1 VEGLRGQGWVG
12 SGLPPHAYAAPVWL
26 HRQSL
31 DPASRTVIST
41 HEADGPSAVCW
52 SSSRRFRLP
61 DKVDIRLFG
70 EPRLLVNGDALAL
83 TAEQQVMLAVLGA
96 AGPGGISKG
105 LLYEEV
111 FGGRVKK
118 SGEQAALMRVRR
130 LAVKVKDAC
139 GVQVIRTAGRCG
151 FDPDLCSVDAWDFL
165 SLARD
170 GTPRALLAAARSW
183 ADPYVGLADV
193 SPAVRMSATELQNA
207 YRACLGAL
215 GPSLSSVTDHD
226 LIVRLV
232 QEAELAEVDEALA
245 ASAAAALYNAG
256 QQTEALRIIS
266 TVRANLR
273 EVHGLNSGGALAE
286 VERSILL
293 NDQDSL
299 GGSPADPLVR
309 KASRPQPSDA
319 IFVGRSDVMRSLRER
334 VACLPR
340 PDVDVAEDAAALDSV
355 VLIEGD
361 GGVGKTALLT
371 QLFDEFSDDDVS
383 FRFGTAS
390 VAGSGQPTCYS
401 IFTQAFPQL
410 SGIDGSDDVGDEVAT
425 AAFFRHVQ
433 QLIFETCNG
442 RPQVVVLDNM
452 HLADYQSVLLFRFLV
467 RSARPSGLLLIAT
480 TRPPA
485 GGTTWADELVALSEE
500 PGVAL
505 HKLGPFTRQ
514 DLEELVTSYHPKA
527 SADATAR
534 FVEYLAR
541 VGANPLVSTA
551 ITRAADADLDTSI
564 VPESVDSNRAYEEH
578 LRRVIRESSVETVLA
593 VSSLIGEAFSPS
605 QVAEVLSVSRAFV
618 DSRLAQAA
626 AARVC
631 TRIDNDLWCFDH
643 LITVA
648 HFSERCGLLR
658 PLILA
663 KLARMGSDDPVQMLR
678 YTIGAYSELAP
689 PERVAMFSSIARTAT
704 DHGLISEAFSAW
716 QALLAE
722 NDTPDELRT
731 EASAGAAAMLA
742 RLGRQELAADLG
754 ASVVANGARSLV
766 NSAPVQPSF
775 ARVPT
780 GEHIGGGSERLELLQ
795 LMTPAEREAAEPAE
809 FARWRRRLQ
818 RLVGSPP
825 AVEQPAEERFD
836 LSRGSILQA
845 GQDRQYEEFLCEK
858 WNFEV
863 QKRDCKPMY
872 DNVLRL
878 LDKATD
884 SSWRT
889 QLLLNAVLA
898 ALNEQRPFEEFRDLY
913 QRATVEILAYAPPR
927 TQWSLDIVSATIN
940 QVGITETG
948 TDPDDAR
955 ASGVRWG
962 ISDAVDT
969 FFAQSFVGLWLSGQV
984 GMVQPLME
992 DPSFGVGL
1000 NGAWRA
1006 VLAVSAATN
1015 GDWETAR
1022 VQAKCAAAA
1031 VEARPDDAWTAT
1043 SAALLA
1049 EAAVLLNDSELA
1061 RLVEEV
1067 LRPRSGWAVV
1077 LGNGSAY
1084 LGPADRYRG
1093 LAATLTGA
1101 HDPGELFSQAVSQA
1115 RTTGAK
1121 VWEQRAA
1128 ENLAKLERV

>member
-1 VEGLRGQGWVG
+1 M
-12 SGLPPHAYAAPVWL
+12 
-26 HRQSL
+26 
-31 DPASRTVIST
+31 
-41 HEADGPSAVCW
+41 
-52 SSSRRFRLP
+52 P

-70 EPRLLVNGDALAL
+70 EPRILVDGEALSL
-83 TAEQQVMLAVLGA
+83 TAEQQMMVAVLGA
-96 AGPGGISKG
+96 AGPDGISKG

-111 FGGRVKK
+111 FGGRVTK

-130 LAVKVKDAC
+130 LAVKVKDAS
-139 GVQVIRTAGRCG
+139 GMQVIRTAGRCG

-165 SLARD
+165 SLTRD
-170 GTPRALLAAARSW
+170 GTSRALLAAARSW
-183 ADPYVGLADV
+183 ADPYAGLTDL
-193 SPAVRMSATELQNA
+193 SPVVRMSATELGNA
-207 YRACLGAL
+207 YRASLGVL
-215 GPSLSSVTDHD
+215 GPNLSSVTDHD

-232 QEAELAEVDEALA
+232 QLAELAEVDETLA

-266 TVRANLR
+266 KVRANLR
-273 EVHGLNSGGALAE
+273 EVHGLNAGGALAE
-286 VERSILL
+286 VERSILR

-309 KASRPQPSDA
+309 QASRPQASEA

-334 VACLPR
+334 IEALPR
-340 PDVDVAEDAAALDSV
+340 PDAEVETDIDPVDSV

-361 GGVGKTALLT
+361 GGVGKTALLA
-371 QLFDEFSDDDVS
+371 QLFDEFSNGDVS
-383 FRFGTAS
+383 LRFGTAG
-390 VAGSGQPTCYS
+390 VAGSAQPSCYS

-410 SGIDGSDDVGDEVAT
+410 SGIEGSDDVGDEVAT

-433 QLIFETCNG
+433 QLVFQTCKG

-500 PGVAL
+500 RGVAH
-505 HKLGPFTRQ
+505 HKLGAFVRE
-514 DLEELVTSYHPKA
+514 DLEELVAAYHPRA
-527 SADATAR
+527 STEAAAR
-534 FVEYLAR
+534 FVEYLVR

-551 ITRAADADLDTSI
+551 ITRAADADLDMSI
-564 VPESVDSNRAYEEH
+564 VPESGDSNRAYEEH

-593 VSSLIGEAFSPS
+593 VASLIGEAFSPG

-631 TRIDNDLWCFDH
+631 TRIDEDLWCFDH

-663 KLARMGSDDPVQMLR
+663 KLARMGSEDPAQMLR
-678 YTIGAYSELAP
+678 YAIGAYSELTPA
-689 PERVAMFSSIARTAT
+689 ERVAMFTSIARTAT

-722 NDTPDELRT
+722 DDTPDELRT
-731 EASAGAAAMLA
+731 EASVGAAAMLA
-742 RLGRQELAADLG
+742 RLGRHELAANLG
-754 ASVVANGARSLV
+754 APGVVDGAPSLG
-766 NSAPVQPSF
+766 SPAAGQPSF
-775 ARVPT
+775 LGVSAA
-780 GEHIGGGSERLELLQ
+780 EHIGGGSERLELLQ

-818 RLVGSPP
+818 RLAGSPP
-825 AVEQPAEERFD
+825 TVEQVAAERFD
-836 LSRGSILQA
+836 VSRGSILQA

-872 DNVLRL
+872 ANVLRL
-878 LDKATD
+878 LDKATE

-898 ALNEQRPFEEFRDLY
+898 ALNEQRPAEEFLDLY

-940 QVGITETG
+940 QVGMAETG
-948 TDPDDAR
+948 TGPDDAR
-955 ASGVRWG
+955 SSGVRWG

-969 FFAQSFVGLWLSGQV
+969 WFAQTFVGLWLAGQV
-984 GMVQPLME
+984 GMVQTLME
-992 DPSFGVGL
+992 APSFGVGL

-1006 VLAVSAATN
+1006 VWSLSAATN
-1015 GDWETAR
+1015 GDWETAG

-1031 VEARPDDAWTAT
+1031 VEARPDDAWTST

-1049 EAAVLLNDSELA
+1049 ETAVLLNDSQLA
-1061 RLVEEV
+1061 KLVEGI
-1067 LRPRSGWAVV
+1067 LSPRSGWAVV

-1101 HDPGELFSQAVSQA
+1101 HDPDELFSQAVSQA

-1121 VWEQRAA
+1121 VWEQRALQ
-1128 ENLAKLERV
+1128 NLTNFDRV